1 MVVEDGEVSTPLL
14 GVVSTELPG
23 VVSTALLGVVP
34 SEIVVNLTVVVVT
47 FTAMWAQKQHDPV
60 NVKNN

>member
-1 MVVEDGEVSTPLL
+1 LVVEDGVVSTPLL
-14 GVVSTELPG
+14 GVVSTELLG

-47 FTAMWAQKQHDPV
+47 LTAM
-60 NVKNN
+60 